1 MDWRCCG
8 YAGRARRSS
17 PVLRWSGIPPS
28 LDESALLE
36 ADGATISDDSAGS
49 ELLLGLRVK
58 STGTFDRVG
67 IRIGYEV
74 EGVRYTTFIPAFV
87 RVCATPGKPE
97 ASHECAA
104 PSDWLDTERATS
116 DEFQAGPESGQ
127 P

>member
-1 MDWRCCG
+1 M
-8 YAGRARRSS
+8 
-17 PVLRWSGIPPS
+17 
-28 LDESALLE
+28 LE

-87 RVCATPGKPE
+87 RVLCHTRKAGSV
-97 ASHECAA
+97 ARVRNALGLAGHG
-104 PSDWLDTERATS
+104 TS
-116 DEFQAGPESGQ
+116 DQ
-127 P
+127 